1 MNDHVKKFIENAG
14 WPRIIIGLFL
24 LFLFVAAPFVG
35 VRVDTSLSDTFVRV
49 GMNGIL
55 VLAMVPM
62 IQSGCGLN
70 FGLPLGIIAGL
81 IGATSSI
88 QLASTC
94 DTIRVAAAKGAEAT
108 AALAANINLFS
119 LKAGFASILATEW
132 RAYALFAFALV
143 IAVPI
148 AAIFGFLYGQ
158 VLNRVKGEEMMIATY
173 VGFSSVALM
182 CMAWLLLPFDS
193 PVMIWGYGGS
203 GLRTTISTEGYWRHV
218 LSNIGHIQLESF
230 FFPTGMFIF
239 FAVMLFLVWAF
250 FRTKTGTAITAVGSN
265 PEFAR
270 ASGISINRMRTIS
283 FMLSTVL
290 GAIGILV
297 YQQSFGF
304 IQLYMGPL
312 FMAFPAVAA
321 ILLGGA
327 SVNKATMVNVLVG
340 TFLFQGILTMTPSVI
355 NSLIQTDMSEVIR
368 IIVSNGMIL
377 YALTRKTSVK
387 R

>member
-1 MNDHVKKFIENAG
+1 MQGKLKQFIENAG
-14 WPRIIIGLFL
+14 WPRIIIALFL
-24 LFLFVAAPFVG
+24 LALFIAAPFVG
-35 VRVDTSLSDTFVRV
+35 VRIDASISDTLVRV

-81 IGATSSI
+81 LGAVTSI
-88 QLASTC
+88 QIGVTGS
-94 DTIRVAAAKGAEAT
+94 I
-108 AALAANINLFS
+108 
-119 LKAGFASILATEW
+119 GFIIAMA
-132 RAYALFAFALV
+132 

-148 AAIFGFLYGQ
+148 AVVLGWLYGQ
-158 VLNRVKGEEMMIATY
+158 LLNRVKGDEMMIATY

-182 CMAWLLLPFDS
+182 CIAWLLLPYTS
-193 PVMIWGYGGS
+193 PTMIWGYGGS
-203 GLRTTISTEGYWRHV
+203 GLRTTISVEGFWLNA
-218 LSNIGHIQLESF
+218 LSQYVNIRIGEF
-230 FFPTGMFIF
+230 FYIPVGMFLF
-239 FAVMLFLVWAF
+239 FAFVSFLVWAF

-270 ASGISINRMRTIS
+270 ASGIDVDKMRTIS
-283 FMLSTVL
+283 VVMSTAL

-297 YQQSFGF
+297 YEQSFGF
-304 IQLYMGPL
+304 IQLYMGP
-312 FMAFPAVAA
+312 FYMAFPAVAA

-327 SVNKATMVNVLVG
+327 SVNKATMVNVVVG

-355 NSLIQTDMSEVIR
+355 NSVMQTDMSEVIR

-377 YALTRKTSVK
+377 YALTRKVTVK

>member
-1 MNDHVKKFIENAG
+1 MQGKVKQFIENAG
-14 WPRIIIGLFL
+14 WPRIIIALFL
-24 LFLFVAAPFVG
+24 LALFIAAPFVG
-35 VRVDTSLSDTFVRV
+35 VRIDASISDTLVRV

-81 IGATSSI
+81 LGAVTSI
-88 QLASTC
+88 QIGVTGS
-94 DTIRVAAAKGAEAT
+94 I
-108 AALAANINLFS
+108 
-119 LKAGFASILATEW
+119 GFIIAMA
-132 RAYALFAFALV
+132 

-148 AAIFGFLYGQ
+148 AVVLGWLYGQ
-158 VLNRVKGEEMMIATY
+158 LLNRVKGDEMMIATY

-182 CMAWLLLPFDS
+182 CIAWLLLPYTS
-193 PVMIWGYGGS
+193 PTMIWGYGGS
-203 GLRTTISTEGYWRHV
+203 GLRTTISVEGFWLNA
-218 LSNIGHIQLESF
+218 LSQYVNIRIGEF
-230 FFPTGMFIF
+230 FYIPVGMFLF
-239 FAVMLFLVWAF
+239 FAFVSFLVWAF

-270 ASGISINRMRTIS
+270 ASGIDVDKMRTIS
-283 FMLSTVL
+283 VVMSTVL

-297 YQQSFGF
+297 YEQSFGF
-304 IQLYMGPL
+304 IQLYMGP
-312 FMAFPAVAA
+312 FYMAFPAVAA

-327 SVNKATMVNVLVG
+327 SVNKASMVNVVVG

-355 NSLIQTDMSEVIR
+355 NSVMQTDMSEVIR

-377 YALTRKTSVK
+377 YALTRKVTVK